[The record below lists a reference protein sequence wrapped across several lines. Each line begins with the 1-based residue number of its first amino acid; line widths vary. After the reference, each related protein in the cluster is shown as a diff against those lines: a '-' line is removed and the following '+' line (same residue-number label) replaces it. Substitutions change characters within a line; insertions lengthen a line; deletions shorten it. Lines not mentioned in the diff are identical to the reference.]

1 LIAAPRF
8 VNIQPWCGAAA
19 APDNPE
25 PLRMSLLIN
34 RRDLDFVLYELL
46 DVESLAATPRYAGQ
60 DRALYE
66 ATIDAA
72 ERLATDKFATHAAEL
87 DANEPRFDGER
98 VHLIPAVKEAL
109 DAYVEAGFMGAS
121 LDAEIG
127 GMQLPWTVAQ
137 ACAAYFY
144 AANVATTAYPFI
156 TIAAANLLAKFGTG
170 EQKGRYLRPLVEGR
184 YFATMVLSEPQA
196 GSSLADIR
204 TRAVPTDE
212 GHYLL
217 TGNKMW
223 TSAAEHDL
231 SGNIIHFVLAR
242 IPGGPA
248 GVKGISLFIVP
259 KYFVNDDGSLG
270 ARNDARVAGLNHK
283 MGYRGTVNA
292 VFNLGERGECRGWLL
307 GGPHQGLACMFHM
320 MNEARV
326 GVGLSAVALGS
337 TGYLHSLR
345 YARERPQGRQPDN
358 KDPQSPMVPL
368 VRHADIRRLLLAQ
381 KAAVEAGLALAM
393 YCAQLIDLE
402 RTTEDAARRDRC
414 NLLLDILTPIA
425 KSWPSEFC
433 LEANKH
439 AIQILGGYGYTSD
452 YPLERFYRDN
462 RLNPIHEGA
471 HGIHGIDLLGRKVA
485 MRGGAALAALL
496 EEFDATLAAAE
507 GLPAVAEF
515 ASTFRVVR
523 AALVA
528 TTAAIGAVRDRGEVT
543 LALANAGI
551 YLDTFG
557 HVVAGWLWLRM
568 AVVAARAAANGG
580 DADFYAGKLHTCRYF
595 YRYELGRVPE
605 RLALLARVD
614 DTCLALREEWL

>member
-1 LIAAPRF
+1 
-8 VNIQPWCGAAA
+8 
-19 APDNPE
+19 
-25 PLRMSLLIN
+25 MSLLIN

-46 DVESLAATPRYAGQ
+46 KVDTLASAGRYAGQ
-60 DRALYE
+60 DRALYD

-87 DANEPRFDGER
+87 DEHEPSFDGAR
-98 VHLIPAVKEAL
+98 VHLIPAVKDAL

-121 LDAEIG
+121 LDADIG
-127 GMQLPWTVAQ
+127 GMQLPWTIAQ

-156 TIAAANLLAKFGTG
+156 TIAAANLLSKFGTA
-170 EQKGRYLRPLVEGR
+170 EQKQRYLAPLVEGR
-184 YFATMVLSEPQA
+184 FFATMVLSEPQA

-223 TSAAEHDL
+223 TSAAEHEL
-231 SGNIIHFVLAR
+231 SENIIHFVLAK
-242 IPGGPA
+242 IPGGPP

-270 ARNDARVAGLNHK
+270 ARNDARIAGLNHK

-292 VFNLGERGECRGWLL
+292 VFNLGEQGACRGWLL
-307 GGPHQGLACMFHM
+307 GAPHQGLACMFHM

-345 YARERPQGRQPDN
+345 YARERPQGRHPTN
-358 KDPQSPMVPL
+358 KDPQSPMVRI
-368 VRHADIRRLLLAQ
+368 VEHADIKRLLLAQ
-381 KAAVEAGLALAM
+381 KAAVEAGLALEM
-393 YCAQLIDLE
+393 YCSWLIDLE
-402 RTTEDAARRDRC
+402 RTTGDDALRDRY
-414 NLLLDILTPIA
+414 NLLLDLLTPIA
-425 KSWPSEFC
+425 KSWPAETC

-439 AIQILGGYGYTSD
+439 AIQILGGYGYTRD

-485 MRGGAALAALL
+485 MRGGAAFSALL
-496 EEFDATLAAAE
+496 EEFDATLAEAE
-507 GLPAVAEF
+507 GLAEVAEF
-515 ASTFRVVR
+515 AATFRVVR
-523 AALVA
+523 GALVA
-528 TTAAIGAVRDRGEVT
+528 TTAALGAVRERGEVG
-543 LALANAGI
+543 LALANAGV

-568 AVVAARAAANGG
+568 AIVAARAAVTASGP
-580 DADFYAGKLHTCRYF
+580 DAGFYASKLHTCRYF
-595 YRYELGRVPE
+595 YRYELGKVPE
-605 RLALLARVD
+605 RLALLSRVD
-614 DTCLALREEWL
+614 DTCLTMQDDWL

>member
-1 LIAAPRF
+1 
-8 VNIQPWCGAAA
+8 
-19 APDNPE
+19 
-25 PLRMSLLIN
+25 MSLLIN

-46 DVESLAATPRYAGQ
+46 KVDALATTERYAGQ
-60 DRALYE
+60 DRDLYD

-87 DANEPRFDGER
+87 DEQEPTFDGER

-121 LDAEIG
+121 LDADIG
-127 GMQLPWTVAQ
+127 GMQLPWTIAQ

-156 TIAAANLLAKFGTG
+156 TIAAANLMNKFGTA
-170 EQKGRYLRPLVEGR
+170 EQKQRYLAPLVEGR
-184 YFATMVLSEPQA
+184 FFATMVLSEPQA

-231 SGNIIHFVLAR
+231 SENIIHFVLAK
-242 IPGGPA
+242 IPGGPP

-270 ARNDARVAGLNHK
+270 ERNDARIAGLNHK

-292 VFNLGERGECRGWLL
+292 VFNLGEQGACRGWLL
-307 GGPHQGLACMFHM
+307 GAPHQGLACMFHM

-326 GVGLSAVALGS
+326 GVGLSAVALGA

-345 YARERPQGRQPDN
+345 YARERPQGRHPTN
-358 KDPQSPMVPL
+358 KDPQSPMVPI
-368 VRHADIRRLLLAQ
+368 VEHADIRRLLLAQ
-381 KAAVEAGLALAM
+381 KASVEAGLALEM
-393 YCAQLIDLE
+393 YCSWLIDLE
-402 RTTEDAARRDRC
+402 RTTVDDALRDRY
-414 NLLLDILTPIA
+414 NLLLDLLTPIA
-425 KSWPSEFC
+425 KSWPAETC

-439 AIQILGGYGYTSD
+439 AIQILGGYGYTRD

-485 MRGGAALAALL
+485 MRGGAALSALL
-496 EEFDATLAAAE
+496 EEFDATLAEAE
-507 GLPAVAEF
+507 GLAAVAEF
-515 ASTFRVVR
+515 SATFRVVR
-523 AALVA
+523 GALVA
-528 TTAAIGAVRDRGEVT
+528 TTAAVGAVRDRGEVG
-543 LALANAGI
+543 LALANAGV

-557 HVVAGWLWLRM
+557 YVVAGWMWLRM
-568 AVVAARAAANGG
+568 AIVAARAAATASGP
-580 DADFYAGKLHTCRYF
+580 DASFYASKLHTCRYF
-595 YRYELGRVPE
+595 YRYELGKVPE
-605 RLALLARVD
+605 RLALLSRVD
-614 DTCLALREEWL
+614 DTCLTMQEDWL

>member
-1 LIAAPRF
+1 
-8 VNIQPWCGAAA
+8 
-19 APDNPE
+19 
-25 PLRMSLLIN
+25 MSLLIN

-46 DVESLAATPRYAGQ
+46 KVDALAATTRYAGQ
-60 DRALYE
+60 DRDLYD

-87 DANEPRFDGER
+87 DEHEPTFDGER
-98 VHLIPAVKEAL
+98 VHLIPAVKDAL

-121 LDAEIG
+121 LDADIG
-127 GMQLPWTVAQ
+127 GMQLPWTIAQ

-156 TIAAANLLAKFGTG
+156 TIAAANLLNKFGTA
-170 EQKGRYLRPLVEGR
+170 EQKQRYLAPLVEGR
-184 YFATMVLSEPQA
+184 FFATMVLSEPQA

-204 TRAVPTDE
+204 TRAVPTEE

-223 TSAAEHDL
+223 TSAAEHEL
-231 SGNIIHFVLAR
+231 SENIIHFVLAK

-270 ARNDARVAGLNHK
+270 ARNDARIAGLNHK

-292 VFNLGERGECRGWLL
+292 VFNLGEQGACRGWLL
-307 GGPHQGLACMFHM
+307 GAPHQGLACMFHM

-345 YARERPQGRQPDN
+345 YARERPQGRHPTN
-358 KDPQSPMVPL
+358 KDPQSPMVPI
-368 VRHADIRRLLLAQ
+368 VQHADIKRLLLAQ
-381 KAAVEAGLALAM
+381 KAAVEAGLALEM
-393 YCAQLIDLE
+393 YCSWLIDLE
-402 RTTEDAARRDRC
+402 RTTADDGLRDRY
-414 NLLLDILTPIA
+414 NLLLDLLTPIA
-425 KSWPSEFC
+425 KSWPAETC

-439 AIQILGGYGYTSD
+439 AIQILGGYGYTRD

-485 MRGGAALAALL
+485 MRGGAAFSALL
-496 EEFDATLAAAE
+496 EEFDATLAEAD
-507 GLPAVAEF
+507 GLAPVAEF
-515 ASTFRVVR
+515 AATFRVLR
-523 AALVA
+523 GALVA
-528 TTAAIGAVRDRGEVT
+528 TTAALGAVRDRGEVS
-543 LALANAGI
+543 LALANAGV

-568 AVVAARAAANGG
+568 AIVAARAAATASGP
-580 DADFYAGKLHTCRYF
+580 DADFYASKLHTCRYF
-595 YRYELGRVPE
+595 FRYELGKVPE
-605 RLALLARVD
+605 RLALLSRVD
-614 DTCLALREEWL
+614 DTCLGMREDWL